1 MRDFFSSNSAPKGF
15 SGGSIQAKH
24 DIFVC
29 SVRMGDA
36 KDPLGLVFGFGQGG
50 VDFSGIDGCK
60 DKNLVAPNDGRGA
73 AISIN
78 GDLPLDILIFTPI
91 CWRFGSGRGS
101 GGIGSTPVMPVGGL
115 GLGKIGGV

>member
-60 DKNLVAPNDGRGA
+60 DENFVAPDNRRGTA
-73 AISIN
+73 VAIN
-78 GDLPLDILIFTPI
+78 RFLPLDILIFTPVY
-91 CWRFGSGRGS
+91 WRFGGGRGS
-101 GGIGSTPVMPVGGL
+101 GGIGSTPVMPVVGF